1 MKRFSPSRIRAFTLV
16 ELLVVIAI
24 IAVLMAILLP
34 VLQKV
39 RRRVIVL
46 ACPIVYQG
54 FEDNALHL
62 TDPNGNYDILLTP
75 SYGWFHAY
83 RPGNIMWSPN
93 GLRIGYE
100 LNNWFGGN
108 ADKPAMAILDPSSG
122 NVIKHKPM
130 PLGLGARNYFYGWVD
145 SNTFIEST
153 NDAIYYRDADTGD
166 VRQIIK
172 RDHPLAQGRVHT
184 LPPGSPGHFI
194 GGYRGGIRFVRKDFT
209 WGKTLW
215 APPEGSNLHA
225 DVEDYGIDVD
235 PFGQWV
241 AWTMTDGSSASI
253 AFKRITDAS
262 WVQPTLLQVRG
273 SFACW
278 TDDGKLLCVADG
290 GLIIIDK
297 SGNVVRRIAT
307 PVHTV
312 NGEVSFR
319 RYGHQ

>member
-46 ACPIVYQG
+46 ACPIVYLG
-54 FEDNALHL
+54 FDDNALHL
-62 TDPNGNYDILLTP
+62 TDPNGYYDILLTP

-83 RPGNIMWSPN
+83 RPGHIMWSPN

-100 LNNWFGGN
+100 LNNWPCGPGGV
-108 ADKPAMAILDPSSG
+108 PAMAILDPSSG

-130 PLGLGARNYFYGWVD
+130 PLGLGARNYFWGWVD
-145 SNTFIEST
+145 SNTFIEYSS
-153 NDAIYYRDADTGD
+153 DAIYYRDADTGD
-166 VRQIIK
+166 VRRIIK
-172 RDHPLAQGRVHT
+172 NDHRLANGPVHT

-194 GGYRGGIRFVRKDFT
+194 GGGGGSIRFIRKDFT

-215 APPEGSNLHA
+215 APPEGSNWHA
-225 DVEDYGIDVD
+225 DVGDYGIDVD

-241 AWTMTDGSSASI
+241 AWTMTDGSYPRI

-262 WVQPTLLQVRG
+262 WVQPTLLQVHAPSPR
-273 SFACW
+273 W
-278 TDDGKLLCVADG
+278 TDDGKLLCVAYG

-307 PVHTV
+307 PSWTIP
-312 NGEVSFR
+312 GEVSFR